1 MKTNEIKVGGV
12 YVAKVSGKL
21 TNVRVDAIR
30 TRQSGYGSTA
40 RDQTVYDVTNLATGR
55 KTTFRSAA
63 KFRRVA
69 GDPSGAFEGRLK
81 RLAERGAAGL
91 ITAEEQDRQHDAIL
105 ADERQRR
112 EKETS

>member
-1 MKTNEIKVGGV
+1 MKAKDIVVGGK

-21 TNVRVDAIR
+21 ANVRVDAIH
-30 TRQSGYGSTA
+30 TRQSGFGPTA
-40 RDQTVYDVTNLATGR
+40 RDQTVYDVTNLTTGR

-91 ITAEEQDRQHDAIL
+91 ITAEEQDRQHAAIL

-112 EKETS
+112 GKEAT